1 MAVLIENNVTLPNPT
16 HARIGWRDVTNGVSA
31 SSAASDSPASS
42 ALTWQTYER
51 WRPTSSPATLT
62 ATFDATPIDYIGI
75 AAHTLS
81 EADSVTFEV
90 RVGGVWSEVL
100 PGVIEGMEAADNEA
114 IMLLVE
120 RREGCT
126 GVRVSFSYSGEA
138 PTVGKIS
145 AGLAL
150 TMFRPFYGGH
160 SPAMLSRNT
169 RKQPNVSEGGEWLG
183 ASIIR
188 QGRSTSVAWD
198 HIPAKWYRLYFDKFV
213 HHARSHPFFFA
224 WNPSRFPDCIYA
236 MATDDVQPANMGIR
250 DLMSVSMA
258 IKGYSD
264 GTQPR
269 LSRFPENW
277 EEFYPEA
284 TFDSGIID
292 IAVNQ
297 EWPQDS

>member
-16 HARIGWRDVTNGVSA
+16 HARIGWRDVITSLTA
-31 SSAASDSPASS
+31 SSAASDAPVSS
-42 ALTWQTYER
+42 ALSWQTYER

-62 ATFDATPIDYIGI
+62 ATFDAAPIDYIGV

-81 EADSVTFEV
+81 ETDGVTFEV
-90 RVGGVWSEVL
+90 QVGGTWSEVL
-100 PGVIEGMEAADNEA
+100 PGVIAGMEAADNEA
-114 IMLLVE
+114 IMLLMD

-126 GVRVSFSYSGEA
+126 GVRISFAYSGDA

-150 TMFRPFYGGH
+150 TTYRPFYGGH

-188 QGRSTSVAWD
+188 QGRSTSVAWE
-198 HIPAKWYRLYFDKFV
+198 HIPANWYRLYFDKFV
-213 HHARSHPFFFA
+213 HHARRYPFFFA
-224 WNPSRFPDCIYA
+224 WNPSRFPDCVYA

-250 DLMSVSMA
+250 DLMSVSMG

-264 GTQPR
+264 GSQPK
-269 LSRFPENW
+269 LSRFPDIW
-277 EEFYPEA
+277 EEFYPESTLAPDTIDLA
-284 TFDSGIID
+284 T
-292 IAVNQ
+292 NR
-297 EWPQDS
+297 EWPSA